1 MMAESGNRPVVNG
14 EEILEG
20 LLRWVRIESPTDDA
34 AAVNAMVD
42 HVEAELRLLGAEV
55 ERTPGR
61 DGYGDI
67 LKGRSPWGGEGPGIL
82 FLAHLDTV
90 HRIGSLADINP
101 VRRDGDKVHGPGIYD
116 MKAGGYLGYYAYRH
130 LVREGRPSALPITF
144 LFIPEEE
151 IGSPTSRAVIEA
163 EALRNKYVLVAEP
176 ARDGGKIVT
185 GRKGVARFDLTITGQ
200 SAHSGSRPQD
210 GRSAVREMAQQIL
223 AIEAMTDFATGVTT
237 NVGFVQ
243 GGTMVNVVPHHC
255 RAEIDMRVPDALSG
269 EEMCRRM
276 LALEAVDPDVT
287 LEISGGMNRPPFVKN
302 AGIEAL
308 FEHAKGLAA
317 EIGFELEDTYTGGGS
332 DGNFTAALG
341 VPTLDGL
348 GADGAGAHA
357 DWEYI
362 TFSSLEERA
371 ALMIR
376 LFETLE

>member
-1 MMAESGNRPVVNG
+1 MTESGNRPVVDG
-14 EEILEG
+14 DEILEG
-20 LLRWVRIESPTDDA
+20 ILRWVGIESPTHDSV
-34 AAVNAMVD
+34 AVNRMVD
-42 HVEAELRLLGAEV
+42 HVEGELARLGAAV

-67 LKGRSPWGGEGPGIL
+67 LSARSPWGGKGPGIL

-90 HRIGSLADINP
+90 HPMGSLAEINP
-101 VRRDGDKVHGPGIYD
+101 IRRDGDKVHGPGIYD
-116 MKAGGYLGYYAYRH
+116 MKAGGYLGYYAYQH
-130 LVREGRPSALPITF
+130 LVRGGRQSRLPITF

-151 IGSPTSRAVIEA
+151 IGSPTSRARIEA
-163 EALRNKYVLVAEP
+163 EAMRNKYVLVAEP

-185 GRKGVARFDLTITGQ
+185 GRKGVARFDLEITGQ

-210 GRSAVREMAQQIL
+210 GRSAVREMAHQIL
-223 AIEAMTDFATGVTT
+223 AIEAMTDFTAGVTT
-237 NVGFVQ
+237 NVGFVA
-243 GGTMVNVVPHHC
+243 GGTTVNVVPHRA
-255 RAEIDMRVPDALSG
+255 RAEIDMRVPTQELG

-276 LALEAVDPDVT
+276 LGLKSVDPDVEVRVT
-287 LEISGGMNRPPFVKN
+287 GGMNRPPFVKD
-302 AGIEAL
+302 AGIAAL
-308 FEHAKGLAA
+308 FEHARGLAA

-362 TFSSLEERA
+362 TYSSLEERA

>member
-1 MMAESGNRPVVNG
+1 MTESGNRPVVDG
-14 EEILEG
+14 DEILEG
-20 LLRWVRIESPTDDA
+20 ILRWVGIESPTHDSV
-34 AAVNAMVD
+34 AVNRMVD
-42 HVEAELRLLGAEV
+42 HVEGELARLGAAV

-67 LKGRSPWGGEGPGIL
+67 LSARSPWGGKGPGIL

-90 HRIGSLADINP
+90 HPMGSLADINP
-101 VRRDGDKVHGPGIYD
+101 IRRDGDKVHGPGIYD
-116 MKAGGYLGYYAYRH
+116 MKAGGYLGYYAYQH
-130 LVREGRPSALPITF
+130 LVREGRQSRLPITF

-151 IGSPTSRAVIEA
+151 IGSPTSRARIEA
-163 EALRNKYVLVAEP
+163 EAMRNKYVLVAEP

-185 GRKGVARFDLTITGQ
+185 GRKGVARFDLEITGQ

-210 GRSAVREMAQQIL
+210 GRSAVREMAHQIL
-223 AIEAMTDFATGVTT
+223 AIEAMTDFTAGVTT
-237 NVGFVQ
+237 NVGFVE
-243 GGTMVNVVPHHC
+243 GGTTVNVVPHRA
-255 RAEIDMRVPDALSG
+255 RAEIDMRVPTQELG

-276 LALEAVDPDVT
+276 LGLKSVDPDVEVRVT
-287 LEISGGMNRPPFVKN
+287 GGMNRPPFVKD
-302 AGIEAL
+302 AGIAAL
-308 FEHAKGLAA
+308 FEHARGLAA

-362 TFSSLEERA
+362 TYSSLEERA

>member
-1 MMAESGNRPVVNG
+1 MTESGNRPVVDG
-14 EEILEG
+14 DEILEG
-20 LLRWVRIESPTDDA
+20 ILRWVGIESPTHDSV
-34 AAVNAMVD
+34 AVNRMVD
-42 HVEAELRLLGAEV
+42 HVEGELARLGAAV

-67 LKGRSPWGGEGPGIL
+67 LSARSPWGGEGPGIL

-90 HRIGSLADINP
+90 HSMGSLADINP
-101 VRRDGDKVHGPGIYD
+101 IRRDGDKVHGPGIYD
-116 MKAGGYLGYYAYRH
+116 MKAGGYLGYYAYQH
-130 LVREGRPSALPITF
+130 LVREGRQSRLPITF

-151 IGSPTSRAVIEA
+151 IGSPTSRARIEA
-163 EALRNKYVLVAEP
+163 EAMRNKYVLVAEP

-185 GRKGVARFDLTITGQ
+185 GRKGVARFDLEITGQ

-210 GRSAVREMAQQIL
+210 GRSAVREMAHQIL
-223 AIEAMTDFATGVTT
+223 AIEAMTDFTAGVTT
-237 NVGFVQ
+237 NVGFVA
-243 GGTMVNVVPHHC
+243 GGTTVNVVPHRA
-255 RAEIDMRVPDALSG
+255 RAEVDMRVPTPELG

-276 LALEAVDPDVT
+276 LGLKSVDPDVEVRVT
-287 LEISGGMNRPPFVKN
+287 GGMNRPPFVKD
-302 AGIEAL
+302 AGIAAL
-308 FEHAKGLAA
+308 FEHARGLAA

-362 TFSSLEERA
+362 TYSSLEERA